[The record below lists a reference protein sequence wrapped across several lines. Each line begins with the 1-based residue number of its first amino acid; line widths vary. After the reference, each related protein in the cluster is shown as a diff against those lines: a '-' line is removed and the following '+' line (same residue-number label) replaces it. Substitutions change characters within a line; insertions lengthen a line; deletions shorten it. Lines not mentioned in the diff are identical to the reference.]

1 MKKIIS
7 VINKKGGCGKTVSIM
22 ALADGLAMRGE
33 RVLVV
38 DLDSQM
44 NMSFGYGD
52 FDLADYS
59 IYDVMT
65 NRRFNI
71 YDAIQPVPNKYYGTL
86 SVPGKVDILPA
97 NSYVEA
103 LPDDLDKIPLK
114 EERLLRALQ
123 QLKSDD
129 YDYILIDTAPD
140 RLTDII
146 ITNVLVA
153 SDEVLIPTKLESF
166 NLRGIALLQ
175 SRIEYLIEQLDVDLK
190 VNGVLVTQVNGS
202 RKDFNDKQMEL
213 LLDFAKEK
221 GIYVYESRIRN
232 LADVPKK
239 NDTKNCIYI
248 PKEYERK
255 TVKKDGQEV
264 IRRFKHQTEIAK
276 DYNSFIE
283 EFLKLERGNE
293 NE

>member
-1 MKKIIS
+1 M
-7 VINKKGGCGKTVSIM
+7 
-22 ALADGLAMRGE
+22 
-33 RVLVV
+33 
-38 DLDSQM
+38 
-44 NMSFGYGD
+44 
-52 FDLADYS
+52 
-59 IYDVMT
+59 
-65 NRRFNI
+65 
-71 YDAIQPVPNKYYGTL
+71 
-86 SVPGKVDILPA
+86 
-97 NSYVEA
+97 
-103 LPDDLDKIPLK
+103 
-114 EERLLRALQ
+114 
-123 QLKSDD
+123 
-129 YDYILIDTAPD
+129 
-140 RLTDII
+140 
-146 ITNVLVA
+146 
-153 SDEVLIPTKLESF
+153 
-166 NLRGIALLQ
+166 
-175 SRIEYLIEQLDVDLK
+175 DLK